1 MSKVFPILVSSRF
14 SFFLNW
20 FKSEGRFHVIK
31 YSKMSSFPLD
41 EPLGTFGISG
51 WIWNESKWNS
61 MGNPYSSFI
70 ERKVFSSI
78 NSTYLPQ
85 TKQNHPHYRFP
96 GNLSETSKPI
106 KKSRSVCMSRT
117 FFPIILVPR
126 DNALITVSLFSWSW
140 VTLIFTRY

>member
-1 MSKVFPILVSSRF
+1 
-14 SFFLNW
+14 
-20 FKSEGRFHVIK
+20 
-31 YSKMSSFPLD
+31 
-41 EPLGTFGISG
+41 
-51 WIWNESKWNS
+51 

-117 FFPIILVPR
+117 FFSIILVPR
-126 DNALITVSLFSWSW
+126 DNALITGSFVR
-140 VTLIFTRY
+140 LIMGNLILTRYLTKKTRRLVATRPTRPALNHFYVIMAIRG

>member
-14 SFFLNW
+14 SFFLSW
-20 FKSEGRFHVIK
+20 LKSEGRFHVIK
-31 YSKMSSFPLD
+31 CSKMSSFPLD

-51 WIWNESKWNS
+51 LIWNESKWNS

-106 KKSRSVCMSRT
+106 KKSGSVCMSRT
-117 FFPIILVPR
+117 FFPIILIPR